1 MSDDEDLR
9 DMLDVEFPGGA
20 CSSDEDETNEEK
32 NNEIQ
37 VTMVDIVAD
46 GWDDDAISNCFHQA
60 VSHYRS
66 AGTRAPAIN
75 MTCDK
80 DVDMNMNMD
89 EYRFKS
95 NRRLD
100 EHGNVVN
107 IQAEDYPREGDCK
120 DVGVDNPTTE
130 ERNMNDIEMNM
141 NSADQS
147 IVDIELRKK
156 EPELQDIN
164 VNSIIMKDLP
174 LPKWALGDAG
184 T

>member
-1 MSDDEDLR
+1 M
-9 DMLDVEFPGGA
+9 
-20 CSSDEDETNEEK
+20 
-32 NNEIQ
+32 
-37 VTMVDIVAD
+37 
-46 GWDDDAISNCFHQA
+46 
-60 VSHYRS
+60 
-66 AGTRAPAIN
+66 
-75 MTCDK
+75 
-80 DVDMNMNMD
+80 
-89 EYRFKS
+89 
-95 NRRLD
+95 
-100 EHGNVVN
+100 N